1 MRDRRY
7 AYFLV
12 FLMLIGLILRLYYAL
27 KGHHEALIY
36 DQLEYTK
43 LAIQYI
49 EKGIFAYRDISPN
62 SLVTPGYPWFLII
75 MYRLLGYQPLDHAL
89 LAIRITQSFISIG
102 AIGFIYLLGRRLFN
116 RPTGIIAAALLTFY
130 PTYIWTTSLLTTET
144 LFLSFFLALLYLQ
157 TRIIQENRPSD
168 HIWMGILL
176 ALTVLIRPNVL
187 PLAAIPYIFLW
198 IENRKL
204 YGSAILLS
212 FGAFAL
218 VMLPWWIR
226 NIATFHQFTLLAN
239 GGSGNPFLGG
249 TDPYFRQT
257 IDWSQ
262 MKEDDQ
268 FNEGLQRIKQGLSDD
283 PWLWIRWF
291 TVGKFMVL
299 FKTPYFHTLPV
310 LIANILVKLHLIFA
324 WVAWLSLISCR
335 NRSLR
340 FLTLSLLALLVI
352 HLLFVPDVRYSF
364 GMYPFLMLGF
374 AYAVTVLLQGFSII
388 PLQPYRDHKNQSL

>member
-1 MRDRRY
+1 VKDRRY
-7 AYFLV
+7 AYSLI
-12 FLMLIGLILRLYYAL
+12 FLMLAGLILRLFYAL
-27 KGHHEALIY
+27 KGNHPELIF

-43 LAIQYI
+43 LAIQYL
-49 EKGIFAYRDISPN
+49 EKGIFAYRDTSPN

-75 MYRLLGYQPLDHAL
+75 MYRIFGYQPLDHAL
-89 LAIRITQSFISIG
+89 LAIRIVQSLISVC
-102 AIGFIYLLGRRLFN
+102 AIGLIYLLGRRLFN
-116 RPTGIIAAALLTFY
+116 RPTGIIAAALMAFY

-157 TRIIQENRPSD
+157 ARIIQENRLSD
-168 HIWMGILL
+168 HVWMGILL

-187 PLAAIPYIFLW
+187 PLALIPYLFLW
-198 IENRKL
+198 IEDRKL
-204 YGSAILLS
+204 YLSAIVLS
-212 FGAFAL
+212 FSAFVI

-226 NIATFHQFTLLAN
+226 NIVTFHEFTLLAK
-239 GGSGNPFLGG
+239 GGSGNPLLGG

-262 MKEDDQ
+262 IKEEDQ
-268 FNEGLQRIKQGLSDD
+268 FSEGIRRIKQGFSED

-291 TVGKFMVL
+291 TIGKFMVL

-310 LIANILVKLHLIFA
+310 LIADILVKLHLIFS

-374 AYAVTVLLQGFSII
+374 AYAVTVLLQVFSLI
-388 PLQPYRDHKNQSL
+388 PLQPYTSEKKQSL